1 MSMIALCAL
10 ALSFAAV
17 ADSMHLEIVLPDS
30 VRAGEPVPVTL
41 RLTNTSQKR
50 LTVYLQ
56 GRPIAFDLTVRR
68 LDGTIVWRRLEG
80 EVVSAIL
87 AVRQLEPGASLEFEE
102 AWGQVSSTGEAVSPG
117 DYRVTGALPTDAPEP
132 LQTSPALLRIVP

>member
-1 MSMIALCAL
+1 MITLCAL
-10 ALSFAAV
+10 ILSLTTA
-17 ADSMHLEIVLPDS
+17 ADSMRFEIVLPDS
-30 VRAGEPVPVTL
+30 VRVGEPVPVTL
-41 RLTNTSQKR
+41 RLTNTGR
-50 LTVYLQ
+50 EPLTVYLQ

-102 AWGQVSSTGEAVSPG
+102 VWRQVSNAGEAVPPG
-117 DYRVTGALPTDAPEP
+117 DYRVTGAVPTDAPEP
-132 LQTSPALLRIVP
+132 LETSAALLRIVP

>member
-1 MSMIALCAL
+1 MITLCAL
-10 ALSFAAV
+10 ILSLATAV
-17 ADSMHLEIVLPDS
+17 DSMRFEIVLPDS

-41 RLTNTSQKR
+41 RLTNTGR
-50 LTVYLQ
+50 EPLTVYLQ

-102 AWGQVSSTGEAVSPG
+102 VWRQVSNAGEAVPPG

-132 LQTSPALLRIVP
+132 LVTSPALLSIVP

>member
-1 MSMIALCAL
+1 MITLCAL
-10 ALSFAAV
+10 VLSLATV
-17 ADSMHLEIVLPDS
+17 ADSMRFEIVLPDS

-41 RLTNTSQKR
+41 RLTNTGHEP

-68 LDGTIVWRRLEG
+68 LDGAVVWQRLEG

-102 AWGQVSSTGEAVSPG
+102 VWRQVSNTGEAVPPG
-117 DYRVTGALPTDAPEP
+117 DYHVTGALLTDEP
-132 LQTSPALLRIVP
+132 KPLETSPALLRIVP

>member
-1 MSMIALCAL
+1 MPMIALCAL
-10 ALSFAAV
+10 ALSLATG
-17 ADSMHLEIVLPDS
+17 ADSMRFEIVVPDS
-30 VRAGEPVPVTL
+30 VRAGDPVPVML
-41 RLTNTSQKR
+41 RLTNTGEGR

-56 GRPIAFDLTVRR
+56 GRPIAFDVTVRR

-87 AVRQLEPGASLEFEE
+87 AVRQLAPGATLDFAEV
-102 AWGQVSSTGEAVSPG
+102 WRQVSNTGEAVPPG

-132 LQTSPALLRIVP
+132 LQTSSALLRIVP

>member
-1 MSMIALCAL
+1 MIALCAL
-10 ALSFAAV
+10 ALSFAA
-17 ADSMHLEIVLPDS
+17 ATDSMRFEIVLPDS

-41 RLTNTSQKR
+41 RLTNTGR
-50 LTVYLQ
+50 EELTIYLQ

-87 AVRQLEPGASLEFEE
+87 AVRQLKPGASLEFEE
-102 AWGQVSSTGEAVSPG
+102 VWRQVSNTGEAVPPG
-117 DYRVTGALPTDAPEP
+117 DYSVTGALPTDALEP
-132 LQTSPALLRIVP
+132 FQTAPASLRIVP

>member
-1 MSMIALCAL
+1 MITLCAL
-10 ALSFAAV
+10 VLSLATAT
-17 ADSMHLEIVLPDS
+17 DSMRFEIVLPAS
-30 VRAGEPVPVTL
+30 VRVGEPVPVTL
-41 RLTNTSQKR
+41 RVTNTGREQ

-56 GRPIAFDLTVRR
+56 GRPITFDVTVRR

-102 AWGQVSSTGEAVSPG
+102 VWHQVSNTGEAVPPG
-117 DYRVTGALPTDAPEP
+117 DYRVTGVLPTDAPEP
-132 LQTSPALLRIVP
+132 LETSSALLRIVP

>member
-1 MSMIALCAL
+1 MITLCAL
-10 ALSFAAV
+10 ILSLAV
-17 ADSMHLEIVLPDS
+17 AADSMRFAIVLPNS

-41 RLTNTSQKR
+41 RLTNTGR
-50 LTVYLQ
+50 EPLTVYLQ

-102 AWGQVSSTGEAVSPG
+102 VWRQVSNAGEAVPPG
-117 DYRVTGALPTDAPEP
+117 DYRVTGTLQGDAPEP

>member
-1 MSMIALCAL
+1 MR
-10 ALSFAAV
+10 
-17 ADSMHLEIVLPDS
+17 PP
-30 VRAGEPVPVTL
+30 GPVPVTL
-41 RLTNTSQKR
+41 RLTNTGR
-50 LTVYLQ
+50 EPLTVYLQ

-87 AVRQLEPGASLEFEE
+87 AVRRLEPGASLEFEE
-102 AWGQVSSTGEAVSPG
+102 VWRQVSNTGDAVPPG
-117 DYRVTGALPTDAPEP
+117 DYRITGSLSTDAPEP

>member
-1 MSMIALCAL
+1 MIALCAL
-10 ALSFAAV
+10 ALSLAAV
-17 ADSMHLEIVLPDS
+17 PDSMRFEIVLPDS
-30 VRAGEPVPVTL
+30 VRLGEPVPVSL
-41 RLTNTSQKR
+41 RLTNTGREQ

-56 GRPIAFDLTVRR
+56 GRPIAFDVTVRR

-87 AVRQLEPGASLEFEE
+87 AVRQLEPSASLEFEE
-102 AWGQVSSTGEAVSPG
+102 VWPQVSNTGEAVPPG
-117 DYRVTGALPTDAPEP
+117 DYRITGALPTDAPEP

>member
-1 MSMIALCAL
+1 MR
-10 ALSFAAV
+10 F
-17 ADSMHLEIVLPDS
+17 EIVLPDS

-41 RLTNTSQKR
+41 RLTNTGREQ

-56 GRPIAFDLTVRR
+56 GRPIAFDVTVRR

-87 AVRQLEPGASLEFEE
+87 AVRQVEPGASLEFE
-102 AWGQVSSTGEAVSPG
+102 AVWPQLSNTGEAVPPG
-117 DYRVTGALPTDAPEP
+117 KYHVTGALPTDAPEP

>member
-1 MSMIALCAL
+1 MITLCAL
-10 ALSFAAV
+10 ILSLTTA
-17 ADSMHLEIVLPDS
+17 ADSMRFEIVLPDS

-41 RLTNTSQKR
+41 RLTNTGR
-50 LTVYLQ
+50 EPLTVYLQ
-56 GRPIAFDLTVRR
+56 GRPVAFDLTVRR

-102 AWGQVSSTGEAVSPG
+102 VWRQVSNAGEAVPPG

-132 LQTSPALLRIVP
+132 LETSAALLSIVP